1 MCKNVQIIR
10 NQKKIRKKLVCKQ
23 ISALKS
29 KVTNHVTFMVIQKS
43 LKVYNDLDSFRFID
57 WDQDEEE
64 VNFDLDI
71 SYSDETI

>member
-1 MCKNVQIIR
+1 
-10 NQKKIRKKLVCKQ
+10 
-23 ISALKS
+23 
-29 KVTNHVTFMVIQKS
+29 MVIQKS